1 MARLRLAV
9 PVFSIFYTLTLSAAT
24 RIEDP
29 KTFVSDVYRQLIA
42 SQSGHDYTPPDDIYS
57 ARLAK
62 LFRDDKRKAKGGV
75 GCLEILF
82 WVNGQDYVISDLTV
96 TSAEQGP
103 DRKTVTA
110 KFMNIDRREEIH
122 FDFLRN
128 GRHDKGR
135 RRAGILRAARHPGL
149 KARDE
154 LNIAEVKIRLQ

>member
-1 MARLRLAV
+1 MRRLRVAIA
-9 PVFSIFYTLTLSAAT
+9 VFSIFSTLTLSAAT

-29 KTFVSDVYRQLIA
+29 KTFVSDVYRHLIA
-42 SQSGHDYTPPDDIYS
+42 SQSGHDYSPPDDIYS

-62 LFRDDKRKAKGGV
+62 LIRDDRRKAKGEV

-96 TSAEQGP
+96 TSADQGP

-110 KFMNIDRREEIH
+110 KFMNIDRREEIR

-128 GRHDKGR
+128 GRRWLLDEVHSTSVTPWTLSE
-135 RRAGILRAARHPGL
+135 IL
-149 KARDE
+149 KCS
-154 LNIAEVKIRLQ
+154 Q